1 MISHVPGSWRL
12 LVTINAWYLTMS
24 PDWQLS
30 PSPPSLR
37 VSLAYLVDCSTPGAA
52 STGWVLGAD
61 CIILDNTLVSTLR
74 LVPAT
79 SRVSSDHAW
88 METPHTVTLP
98 HITHHQTGT
107 KIMNICRIGKPSSVY
122 YSRFSFCET
131 CFSNGSV

>member
-1 MISHVPGSWRL
+1 MSQVAGDCLWQSMLGNDESRLAAVSLTAESPRVSSVSCRL
-12 LVTINAWYLTMS
+12 LHSSA
-24 PDWQLS
+24 
-30 PSPPSLR
+30 
-37 VSLAYLVDCSTPGAA
+37 G
-52 STGWVLGAD
+52 TGWVLSAD

-122 YSRFSFCET
+122 YSWFSFCET

>member
-1 MISHVPGSWRL
+1 MLGNDESRLAAVSLTAESPRVSSVSCRL
-12 LVTINAWYLTMS
+12 LHS
-24 PDWQLS
+24 S
-30 PSPPSLR
+30 
-37 VSLAYLVDCSTPGAA
+37 AA
-52 STGWVLGAD
+52 STGWVLSAD

-122 YSRFSFCET
+122 YSWLS
-131 CFSNGSV
+131 SVFARHVLVMVLCKNLAG